1 MAKSSTHHTDH
12 EGARESLTPGEPR
25 EREVITPDWAE
36 LEKREHKGDKP
47 AKVDSAGNLKKEK
60 RPRRKPRA

>member
-25 EREVITPDWAE
+25 EREIITPGWAE
-36 LEKREHKGDKP
+36 LDKRAHKGDKP
-47 AKVDSAGNLKKEK
+47 AKVDPARNRKKK
-60 RPRRKPRA
+60 RTTR